1 MANTAARGAGWAL
14 PVLELFGITVLAF
27 LVSLVAGVA
36 FIVPMFVLGYDLAGT
51 AVLLGAT
58 AAGQVAFLAV
68 GYAYVRVRDVPV
80 PVRRPSKRDLVVILA
95 GVVLALVVATGLSVL
110 LSVLDLVPDSVI
122 GDVATTDPTFLL
134 GLAALSVVLVAPA
147 EELLFR
153 GAIQGRL
160 RQRIGPI
167 PAVLGASLLF
177 GSMHLANYSGRARVR
192 RRRRPPHHRRRLRP
206 RGALRVHR
214 QPGRSRRNPRRLQRR
229 WRWSSPTSRSV
240 IRPAA
245 GAVSS
250 LFPHSLLVLGTRLS
264 PSAGSASSSRRCRG

>member
-1 MANTAARGAGWAL
+1 MANTTARGAGWAL
-14 PVLELFGITVLAF
+14 PVLELLGLTVLAF

-36 FIVPMFVLGYDLAGT
+36 FIVPMFALGYDLAGT

-80 PVRRPSKRDLVVILA
+80 PVRRPSRNDLVAIL
-95 GVVLALVVATGLSVL
+95 GGTVLALVTATGLSVL
-110 LSVLDLVPDSVI
+110 LSALDLVPDSVV
-122 GDVATTDPTFLL
+122 GDVAETDPTFLL
-134 GLAALSVVLVAPA
+134 GLAALSVLLVAPA

-177 GSMHLANYSGRARVR
+177 GSMHLANYSGGLAPVVA
-192 RRRRPPHHRRRLRP
+192 
-206 RGALRVHR
+206 GALLITAV
-214 QPGRSRRNPRRLQRR
+214 GC
-229 WRWSSPTSRSV
+229 V
-240 IRPAA
+240 M
-245 GAVSS
+245 GA
-250 LFPHSLLVLGTRLS
+250 LYEYTDNLVVPVVTHAVYNVVLMVVAYLTI
-264 PSAGSASSSRRCRG
+264 